1 MDNTII
7 PYQDVSE
14 SSEDELGDSSSDDE
28 YSQLLSNN
36 IGVIYNKFISDQPFM
51 NMENQNDYQKK
62 RNKLFTP
69 QLSKIRIL
77 IDSKN
82 IIHTT
87 DHNTSSYTVSLNEG
101 DDNNSTSGYQNYKN
115 VIGFRLIKAILPN
128 SLYQVN
134 PSNNTINFMYDTDS
148 DGGTEKTATLNT
160 GTYDFEDLGEHIA
173 EQMSAVSGVGDI
185 TVAPDPVTLKYT
197 ISVDGGSIKFYFLQ
211 SSAWRI
217 LGLLNKSQA
226 LSETNNSQVLNNV
239 VDHSIHFVD
248 LVIPEIPYSA
258 CKHNMQSKNIIDR
271 IPLYPGSGNLVY
283 YTAAHDR
290 FNNYFFPINLSK
302 LTIQLYEDSHGEFYH
317 SQNGDNSFEFELTI
331 LNQSQE

>member
-14 SSEDELGDSSSDDE
+14 SSEDELDDSSSDDE

-36 IGVIYNKFISDQPFM
+36 IGTIYNKFITDQQFM
-51 NMENQNDYQKK
+51 NMENQNDYQKL

-87 DHNTSSYTVSLNEG
+87 NHNTSSYTVSLNAG

-128 SLYQVN
+128 SLYQIN

-148 DGGTEKTATLNT
+148 DGGTSKTATLIS
-160 GTYDFEDLGEHIA
+160 GTYDFDDLGTHIA
-173 EQMSAVSGVGDI
+173 EQMSAVSGVTDI
-185 TVAPDPVTLKYT
+185 TVIPDAVTIKYT

-211 SSAWRI
+211 STAWRI
-217 LGLLNKSQA
+217 MGFLNKSQESTETSNSHV
-226 LSETNNSQVLNNV
+226 LSNV
-239 VDHSIHFVD
+239 VDHSVHFVD

-271 IPLYPGSGNLVY
+271 IPLYPGSGNLIY

-290 FNNYFFPINLSK
+290 FDNYFFPINLSV
-302 LTIQLYEDSHGEFYH
+302 LTIQLYEDSHGELYN
-317 SQNGDNSFEFELTI
+317 SQNGDNSFEFELTL
-331 LNQSQE
+331 LNQNQE

>member
-14 SSEDELGDSSSDDE
+14 SSEDELDDSSSDDE

-51 NMENQNDYQKK
+51 NMENLNDYQKK

-87 DHNTSSYTVSLNEG
+87 EHNTSSYTVSLNEG

-128 SLYQVN
+128 SLYQIN

-148 DGGTEKTATLNT
+148 DGGTEKTANLIS
-160 GTYDFEDLGEHIA
+160 GTYDFDDLGTHIA

-185 TVAPDPVTLKYT
+185 TVIPDAVTIKYT
-197 ISVDGGSIKFYFLQ
+197 ISVDGGGIKFYFLQ
-211 SSAWRI
+211 STAWRI
-217 LGLLNKSQA
+217 MGFLNKSQESTETSNSHV
-226 LSETNNSQVLNNV
+226 LSNV
-239 VDHSIHFVD
+239 VDHSVHFVD

>member
-14 SSEDELGDSSSDDE
+14 SSEDGLDDSSSDDE
-28 YSQLLSNN
+28 NLQNLSNN
-36 IGVIYNKFISDQPFM
+36 IGVIYNKFITDQQFM
-51 NMENQNDYQKK
+51 NMENQNDYQKL

-87 DHNTSSYTVSLNEG
+87 NHNTSNYTVSLNAG

-128 SLYQVN
+128 SLYQIN
-134 PSNNTINFMYDTDS
+134 PSNNTINFIYDTDS
-148 DGGTEKTATLNT
+148 GGGTEKTATLIS
-160 GTYDFEDLGEHIA
+160 GTYDFDDLGTHIA
-173 EQMSAVSGVGDI
+173 EQMSAVSGVTDI
-185 TVAPDPVTLKYT
+185 TVIPDAVTIKYT

-217 LGLLNKSQA
+217 MGLLNKSQE
-226 LSETNNSQVLNNV
+226 LSDTNNTQVLNNV
-239 VDHSIHFVD
+239 VDHSVHFVD

-271 IPLYPGSGNLVY
+271 IPLYPGSGNLIY

-290 FNNYFFPINLSK
+290 FNNYFFPINLSL
-302 LTIQLYEDSHGEFYH
+302 LTIQLYEDSHGELYN
-317 SQNGDNSFEFELTI
+317 SQNGDNSLEFELTL
-331 LNQSQE
+331 LNQNQE

>member
-14 SSEDELGDSSSDDE
+14 SSEDELDDSSSDDE

-36 IGVIYNKFISDQPFM
+36 IGTIYNKFITDQQFM
-51 NMENQNDYQKK
+51 NMENQNDYQKL

-87 DHNTSSYTVSLNEG
+87 NHNTSSYTVSLNAG

-128 SLYQVN
+128 SLYQIN
-134 PSNNTINFMYDTDS
+134 PSNSTINFKYDTDS
-148 DGGTEKTATLNT
+148 GGGTDKTAILIS
-160 GTYDFEDLGEHIA
+160 GTYDFDDLGTHIA

-185 TVAPDPVTLKYT
+185 TVIPDAVSVKYT

-217 LGLLNKSQA
+217 MGLLNKSQESTETSNSHV
-226 LSETNNSQVLNNV
+226 LSNV
-239 VDHSIHFVD
+239 VDHSVHFVD

-271 IPLYPGSGNLVY
+271 IPLYPGSGNLIY

-290 FNNYFFPINLSK
+290 FNNYFFPINLSL
-302 LTIQLYEDSHGEFYH
+302 LTIQLYEDSHGELYN
-317 SQNGDNSFEFELTI
+317 SQNGDNSFEFE
-331 LNQSQE
+331 

>member
-14 SSEDELGDSSSDDE
+14 SSEDELDDSSSDDE

-36 IGVIYNKFISDQPFM
+36 IGTIYNKFITDQQFM
-51 NMENQNDYQKK
+51 NMENQNDYQKL

-87 DHNTSSYTVSLNEG
+87 NHDTSNYTVSLNGG

-128 SLYQVN
+128 SLYQIN

-148 DGGTEKTATLNT
+148 DGGTEKTATLIS
-160 GTYDFEDLGEHIA
+160 GTYDFDDLGTHIA
-173 EQMSAVSGVGDI
+173 EQMSAVSGVTDI
-185 TVAPDPVTLKYT
+185 TVIPDAVTIKYT
-197 ISVDGGSIKFYFLQ
+197 ISDDGGSIKFYFLQ
-211 SSAWRI
+211 STAWRI
-217 LGLLNKSQA
+217 MGFLNKSQESTETSNSHV
-226 LSETNNSQVLNNV
+226 LSNV
-239 VDHSIHFVD
+239 VDHSVHFVD

-271 IPLYPGSGNLVY
+271 IPLYPGSGNLIY

-290 FNNYFFPINLSK
+290 FNNYFFPINLSE

-317 SQNGDNSFEFELTI
+317 SQNGDNSFEFELTL
-331 LNQSQE
+331 LNQNKE

>member
-14 SSEDELGDSSSDDE
+14 SSEDELDDSSSDDE

-36 IGVIYNKFISDQPFM
+36 IGTIYNKFITDQQFM
-51 NMENQNDYQKK
+51 NMENQNDYQKL

-87 DHNTSSYTVSLNEG
+87 NHNTSSYTVSLNAG

-128 SLYQVN
+128 SLYQIN

-148 DGGTEKTATLNT
+148 DGGTSKTATLIS
-160 GTYDFEDLGEHIA
+160 GTYDFDDLGTHIA
-173 EQMSAVSGVGDI
+173 EQMSAVSGVTDI
-185 TVAPDPVTLKYT
+185 TVIPDAVTIKYT

-211 SSAWRI
+211 STAWRI
-217 LGLLNKSQA
+217 MGFLNKSQESTETSNSHV
-226 LSETNNSQVLNNV
+226 LSNV
-239 VDHSIHFVD
+239 VDHSVHFVD

-271 IPLYPGSGNLVY
+271 IPLYPGSGNLIY

-290 FNNYFFPINLSK
+290 FNNYFFPINLSV
-302 LTIQLYEDSHGEFYH
+302 LTIQLYEDSHGELYN
-317 SQNGDNSFEFELTI
+317 SQNGDNSFEFELTL
-331 LNQSQE
+331 LNQNQE